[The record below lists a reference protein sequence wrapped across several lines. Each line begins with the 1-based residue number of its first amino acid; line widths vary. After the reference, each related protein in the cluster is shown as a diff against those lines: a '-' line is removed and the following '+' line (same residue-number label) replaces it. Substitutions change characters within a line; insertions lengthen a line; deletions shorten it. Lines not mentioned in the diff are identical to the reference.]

1 LSSDG
6 KLNGRRAFLSKNDP
20 FGNIPASNFGPDS
33 YIGRTESKNLPNLT
47 WNPAGPAFKP
57 EEMMLTKEKVMEVLS
72 GIDDPELRKPLT
84 ELDMVKFVNID
95 GGQVTIGIS
104 LTVPGCPLKHR
115 ITDDVA
121 TGVKQ
126 IEGVESV
133 AVEFDVMTDQQ
144 RERLKEKLGMA
155 GQPARQAAY
164 VANIAKRFIAV
175 SSGKGGVGKSTI
187 TVNLAAALA
196 RMGRRVGLLDADVY
210 GFSIPHMLGVEG
222 QPTVIDDKIVPLRK
236 GNNIQVVSMGFF
248 VGIDEPVVWRGPLLH
263 KAISQFL
270 TEAMWDNLD
279 YLFLDMPPGTGDVTL
294 TIAQTIPSAELLVVT
309 TPQATATHVA
319 GRVALLAEKTQ
330 LKVLGVIE
338 NMAYFESNGQREYI
352 FGRHGGQ
359 KLAER
364 LGVPLLGEIPLLT
377 SIREAS
383 DVGKQV
389 SIEGSDLEIATFENI
404 ARTIDTIEQR

>member
-1 LSSDG
+1 
-6 KLNGRRAFLSKNDP
+6 
-20 FGNIPASNFGPDS
+20 
-33 YIGRTESKNLPNLT
+33 
-47 WNPAGPAFKP
+47 
-57 EEMMLTKEKVMEVLS
+57 MLTKEKVMEVLS

-115 ITDDVA
+115 ITNDVA

-144 RERLKEKLGMA
+144 RERLKEKLGMT

-196 RMGRRVGLLDADVY
+196 RMGKRVGLLDADVY

-294 TIAQTIPSAELLVVT
+294 TIAQIIPSAELLVVT

-330 LKVLGVIE
+330 LRVLGVIE

-389 SIEGSDLEIATFENI
+389 SIEGTDLEITTFENI
-404 ARTIDTIEQR
+404 ARTIDSIEQR